1 MRAPVHAGARINC
14 GVVRVMHIS
23 TNDAPTAPPPDGL
36 FARIDAGFNSLLS
49 VVSSVWIFAIMA
61 LICVDVAMRTF
72 LNKPISGVV
81 EFVALS
87 VAGFVFLQLPS
98 AIANRRLL
106 RAEMFIEPLEER
118 NPRAA
123 AIFNIVFWLVG
134 VFLFWKILVW
144 AWPDFTKAWSTD
156 EFAGAPGAYM
166 IPVWPFKLALII
178 GTFIG
183 LLQFIKLAAIEAGAL
198 FVTRAKTTGAPL
210 AAKGNAGLF
219 TSLVFLTAVAA
230 FLIFM
235 FTGDH
240 RPINVGIYC
249 LFGMLLLVFLGMP
262 IPLALMGMSYIG
274 IWIARG
280 GEINALNTLGLA
292 ASSAVGSYEFGVI
305 PLFIMMGVVLEKADV
320 GKDAFQVAAAMLRRL
335 RGGLG
340 MATVFANAIFA
351 SIVGSS
357 VASAAVFSRIAVP
370 AMVSHGYTKRFS
382 VGCVAGSSVLGMLIP
397 PSLLLIIYG
406 LVAEQSVGRLFIA
419 AIVPGIILAATFCVG
434 IYLMAVFMPRFVGA
448 PRPAEDMAAMGAG
461 EMTVKLAPIALLV
474 LAVIGGIYGGIFT
487 PTEAAAVGTAI
498 AFAIAFSRGRIDW
511 KIFKSILL
519 ETGFVSAVILFLIV
533 AANLYTRQVALTGIP
548 TKFADWVTG
557 AGLDLTSFL
566 AVYFVVVFLLG
577 MIIDSVSI
585 MLIVLPIMLPVLDV
599 LDGNKIW
606 FGVVTTIAVEI
617 GLLTPPFGLSVY
629 VVKGVLP
636 KDFVSLN
643 TIFAGSFPFVVM
655 MFLVTVLVMAF
666 PELSLWLGRL

>member
-1 MRAPVHAGARINC
+1 
-14 GVVRVMHIS
+14 MHIS
-23 TNDAPTAPPPDGL
+23 TDDAPTVATPGL
-36 FARIDAGFNSLLS
+36 LARIDAGFNSLLS

-61 LICVDVAMRTF
+61 LICIDVAMRTF
-72 LNKPISGVV
+72 FNAPISGVV
-81 EFVALS
+81 EFVSLS
-87 VAGFVFLQLPS
+87 VAGFVFLQLPR

-106 RAEMFIEPLEER
+106 RAEMFIEPLEAR
-118 NPRAA
+118 SPRAA
-123 AIFNIVFWLVG
+123 AIFNVVYVLVG

-144 AWPDFTKAWSTD
+144 AWPDLNKAWATA
-156 EFAGAPGAYM
+156 EFAGSPGAYK
-166 IPVWPFKLALII
+166 IPVWPFKLALVV
-178 GTFIG
+178 GSLFG
-183 LLQFIKLAAIEAGAL
+183 LLQFVKLAVIEAFNLFGSRTTTVAAPPAGRGAADL
-198 FVTRAKTTGAPL
+198 F
-210 AAKGNAGLF
+210 AG
-219 TSLVFLTAVAA
+219 LVFLAAVAA
-230 FLIFM
+230 FLVFM
-235 FTGDH
+235 FSGDL

-249 LFGMLLLVFLGMP
+249 LCAMLLCVFLGMP
-262 IPLALMGMSYIG
+262 IPLALMGMSYLG

-280 GEINALNTLGLA
+280 GEFNALNTLGLA
-292 ASSAVGSYEFGVI
+292 ASSAVGSYEFGVV

-320 GKDAFQVAAAMLRRL
+320 GEDAFQVAAAMLRRL

-419 AIVPGIILAATFCVG
+419 AVVPGIILAVAFCVG
-434 IYLMAVFMPRFVGA
+434 IYLMAVFMPRFVGT
-448 PRPAEDMAAMGAG
+448 PRPAADMAVMSAG
-461 EMTVKLAPIALLV
+461 EMMVKLAPIALLI
-474 LAVIGGIYGGIFT
+474 LAVIGGIYGGFFT
-487 PTEAAAVGTAI
+487 PTEAAAVGAAISFVI
-498 AFAIAFSRGRIDW
+498 AFARGRIDW
-511 KIFKSILL
+511 KVFKSILL

-548 TKFADWVTG
+548 TKFADWVGG
-557 AGLDLTSFL
+557 AGLELNGFL
-566 AVYFVVVFLLG
+566 AIYFVVVFLLG

-585 MLIVLPIMLPVLDV
+585 ILIVLPIMLPVLDT

-643 TIFAGSFPFVVM
+643 TIFAGAFPFVVVM
-655 MFLVTVLVMAF
+655 VLVTLLVMAF
-666 PELSLWLGRL
+666 PDISLWLLRF